1 MVHIKSVEL
10 TNFKSFGG
18 TNKVPLLPGFTVVS
32 GPNGSGKSNII
43 DALLFALGLSSSK
56 GMRAERLPDLVNHK
70 ELSRG
75 RYPVETLVTVT
86 FDLSDADDISVATED
101 AATTN
106 NGHVAATTEP
116 TESTAPTEETTEIEA
131 APATN
136 NDASD
141 DNNSQSWPQE
151 WSVTRKLRVTKSGTY
166 TSTYYTNGVPCTLGQ
181 LHEQLHQLRIYTE
194 GYNIVLQGDVTG
206 IIAMNGRQRRQIID
220 ELAGVGEFDRKIATA
235 KEKLD
240 EVKERLERSRI
251 LEQELQTQRD
261 RLEKDRAKA
270 EQYQNLKAQLEQ
282 KQQWH
287 NILNWRL
294 LVQQQQKLQ
303 SSIEKSDRTLAD
315 LNEQLNQ
322 VDTQVRDNTDLL
334 EEKSQ
339 QVKALGED
347 ELLRRQSTLAN
358 QQAQLRQNQ
367 TRTEELSQQQVTL
380 AEQQENLK
388 SQIEQHQQQ
397 LQEVQQNQQQGE
409 SEELSSLRH
418 AIDIAKQELEQ
429 HRKSEA
435 ELRETAT
442 SWVNEQNHLHHKIET
457 LSNTLNPLRTEQ
469 ARCSERREQLQRQIH
484 QLSPRL
490 QEIDSEIAERQQQL
504 ESSQQEKETAK
515 AKVQQLAEAVSEAEE
530 ELRLQQETQN
540 RLLNEQ
546 RQLQRELD
554 KLEAQAQ
561 VQQESQGTKAT
572 QIIQNSGLEGVCGLV
587 AELGQVDPQYQL
599 ALETAA
605 GSRLGNIVVEND
617 EVAAAGIELLKE
629 KQGGRA
635 TFLPLNKIRANPRFT
650 PIFAAGFINYAVN
663 LVEYPL
669 RYKPVFA
676 YVFGNTV
683 VFDTLE
689 NARRCIGQYRIVT
702 LEGDLLETTGAMS
715 GGSQNRPFD
724 KLRAPRRSSAW
735 SFATKQTELETE
747 QQQYRERLQEIEQ
760 ILQQCQQAISSA
772 SDTAKQRS
780 EELMEARSQ
789 RQQVAWQYEQHQN
802 SLRSLQQ
809 QKQQTS
815 ENLQQTQTELKQ
827 VDDRLQTLQEEI
839 PDQETQLANYREQ
852 LQELEKSP
860 THNAWQEVSEKI
872 EATQEKIASLE
883 KQRQEKEEQQQEFA
897 RRAIRLSEKIE
908 SYQQRWQECQQ
919 QGTDLSQQLTQLN
932 TEAETLQNQIR
943 ESELAIEELQ
953 KHLQTAKNERD
964 RIETTLSELQQQKR
978 ELQWQHQK
986 TEENRSLS
994 EQKSQQIQQQ
1004 ITEQQAQLP
1013 QPLPDNIPEQVKS
1026 QDVQNAER
1034 EIRNLE
1040 SQMRQLEPVNMLALE
1055 EYRQT
1060 QQRLEELS
1068 EKLTTLEAE
1077 RQEILLRIEN
1087 FTTLRL
1093 RAFQESFHAVNE
1105 NFQKIFAELSEGD
1118 GHMQLDDPDDPFNS
1132 GLNLVAHPQGKP
1144 VKRLAS
1150 MSGGE
1155 KSLTALSFIF
1165 ALQRYRP
1172 SPFYAFDEVDMFLDG
1187 SNVERLAR
1195 MIVQQAATAQF
1206 IVVSHKGPM
1215 VKSAQRAIGVTQ
1227 AKGTFTQAIGLD
1239 LASEHSQKQS

>member
-18 TNKVPLLPGFTVVS
+18 TSKVPLLPGFTVVS

-86 FDLSDADDISVATED
+86 FDLSDADDIGVATED
-101 AATTN
+101 DAAANNGNTTESTETTEEITEIETTPTN
-106 NGHVAATTEP
+106 NGASNE
-116 TESTAPTEETTEIEA
+116 
-131 APATN
+131 N
-136 NDASD
+136 NG
-141 DNNSQSWPQE
+141 QSWPQE

-270 EQYQNLKAQLEQ
+270 EQYQNLKAQLGE

-287 NILNWRL
+287 TILNWRL

-322 VDTQVRDNTDLL
+322 LDSQIRDNTDIL

-347 ELLRRQSTLAN
+347 ELLRRQSTLAD

-388 SQIEQHQQQ
+388 NQIEQHQQQ

-442 SWVNEQNHLHHKIET
+442 SWVNQQNHLHHEIET

-490 QEIDSEIAERQQQL
+490 QEIDREITDRQQQL
-504 ESSQQEKETAK
+504 ESSQKEKETAK

-715 GGSQNRPFD
+715 GGSQNR
-724 KLRAPRRSSAW
+724 RRSSAW

-760 ILQQCQQAISSA
+760 VLQQCQQAISSA

-809 QKQQTS
+809 QKQQTN

-827 VDDRLQTLQEEI
+827 VDERLQTLQEEI
-839 PDQETQLANYREQ
+839 PDKETQLAKYREQ

-908 SYQQRWQECQQ
+908 SCQQRWQECQQ

-953 KHLQTAKNERD
+953 KRLQTAKNERD
-964 RIETTLSELQQQKR
+964 RIETTLSELQQQRR

-994 EQKSQQIQQQ
+994 QQKYQEIQQQ
-1004 ITEQQAQLP
+1004 ITEKQAQLP
-1013 QPLPDNIPEQVKS
+1013 QPLPENVPEQVKS
-1026 QDVQNAER
+1026 QDVQNLER

-1093 RAFQESFHAVNE
+1093 RAFQESFNAVNE

-1227 AKGTFTQAIGLD
+1227 AKGAFTQAIGLD

>member
-18 TNKVPLLPGFTVVS
+18 TSKVPLLPGFTVVS

-75 RYPVETLVTVT
+75 RYPVEALVTVT
-86 FDLSDADDISVATED
+86 FDLSDAENPAVEAAREVSPPGEEVDPPNVTSNGKTAEA
-101 AATTN
+101 AAT
-106 NGHVAATTEP
+106 NGASEGTAE
-116 TESTAPTEETTEIEA
+116 ESSI
-131 APATN
+131 
-136 NDASD
+136 
-141 DNNSQSWPQE
+141 QSWPQE

-166 TSTYYTNGVPCTLGQ
+166 TSTYYTNGVPCTLGE

-194 GYNIVLQGDVTG
+194 GYNVVLQGDVTG

-270 EQYQNLKAQLEQ
+270 EQYQNLKTQLEQ

-287 NILNWRL
+287 AILSWRL

-303 SSIEKSDRTLAD
+303 TSIEQSDRTLAD
-315 LNEQLNQ
+315 LNHQLTELESQ
-322 VDTQVRDNTDLL
+322 IHDNSKLL

-347 ELLRRQSTLAN
+347 ELLHRQSTLAN

-380 AEQQENLK
+380 AEQQETLK
-388 SQIEQHQQQ
+388 NQIEEHQQQ
-397 LQEVQQNQQQGE
+397 LQQIQQNQQQEE
-409 SEELSSLRH
+409 SEELASLRH
-418 AIDIAKQELEQ
+418 AIDIAKQELAQ
-429 HRKSEA
+429 HRQSEA
-435 ELRETAT
+435 ELRESAT
-442 SWVNEQNHLHHKIET
+442 SWVNQQNHLHHEIET
-457 LSNTLNPLRTEQ
+457 LTNTLNPLRTEQ
-469 ARCSERREQLQRQIH
+469 ARCSERQEQLQRQIH

-490 QEIDSEIAERQQQL
+490 QELDTEMAERQQQL
-504 ESSQQEKETAK
+504 ASSQQEKETATT
-515 AKVQQLAEAVSEAEE
+515 KVQKLAEAVSAAESE
-530 ELRLQQETQN
+530 VHLQQETQN
-540 RLLNEQ
+540 RLLREQ

-587 AELGQVDPQYQL
+587 AQLGQVDPQYQL

-617 EVAAAGIELLKE
+617 EVAAAGIQLLKE
-629 KQGGRA
+629 KKGGRA
-635 TFLPLNKIRANPRFT
+635 TFLPLNKIRANPRFV

-702 LEGDLLETTGAMS
+702 LDGELLETSGAMS
-715 GGSQNRPFD
+715 GGSQNR
-724 KLRAPRRSSAW
+724 RGSAW
-735 SFATKQTELETE
+735 SFTTKQTELETE

-760 ILQQCQQAISSA
+760 VLQQCQQAMSAA

-789 RQQVAWQYEQHQN
+789 RQQIEWQYEQNQN
-802 SLRSLQQ
+802 HLRSLQQ

-815 ENLQQTQTELKQ
+815 DHLQQTQTELQQ
-827 VDDRLQTLQEEI
+827 VQERLQTLQGEI
-839 PDQETQLANYREQ
+839 PSQEEQLATYRSQ
-852 LQELEKSP
+852 LQALEASP
-860 THNAWQEVSEKI
+860 THNAWQEVSEQI
-872 EATQEKIASLE
+872 EATQGKIANLE
-883 KQRQEKEEQQQEFA
+883 KQRQEKEEQQQE
-897 RRAIRLSEKIE
+897 RSRLVIRLSEKIE
-908 SYQQRWQECQQ
+908 SYQQRAQECQQ
-919 QGTDLSQQLTQLN
+919 QGTELSHQLSQLQEKAQ
-932 TEAETLQNQIR
+932 TLQAQIR
-943 ESELAIEELQ
+943 ESELAIDELQ
-953 KHLQTAKNERD
+953 NRLQTAKTERD
-964 RIETTLSELQQQKR
+964 RIETTLKELQQQKR
-978 ELQWQHQK
+978 ELQWQQQK
-986 TEENRSLS
+986 TEENRALAQ
-994 EQKSQQIQQQ
+994 QKQQEIQPK
-1004 ITEQQAQLP
+1004 ITEQRSQLP
-1013 QPLPDNIPEQVKS
+1013 DPLPAEIPEKIKS
-1026 QDVQNAER
+1026 QDVQDLER

-1040 SQMRQLEPVNMLALE
+1040 SKMRQLEPVNMLALE

-1068 EKLTTLEAE
+1068 EKRTTLEAE

-1093 RAFQESFHAVNE
+1093 RAFQESFDAVNE

-1227 AKGTFTQAIGLD
+1227 AKGAFTQAIGLD
-1239 LASEHSQKQS
+1239 LASENSQKPS

>member
-18 TNKVPLLPGFTVVS
+18 TNKVPLLSGFTVVS

-70 ELSRG
+70 EIGRG
-75 RYPVETLVTVT
+75 RYPVEALVTVT
-86 FDLSDADDISVATED
+86 FDLSDLEESSSDLDATLT
-101 AATTN
+101 A
-106 NGHVAATTEP
+106 NGHVAETSKETVETADTEQ
-116 TESTAPTEETTEIEA
+116 TESEPASSNG
-131 APATN
+131 ATN
-136 NDASD
+136 NGPQQ
-141 DNNSQSWPQE
+141 QSWPQE

-166 TSTYYTNGVPCTLGQ
+166 TSTYYTNGIPCTLGQ

-240 EVKERLERSRI
+240 EVKERLERSRV

-261 RLEKDRAKA
+261 RLEKDRSKA
-270 EQYQNLKAQLEQ
+270 EQYQNLKNQLGE

-287 NILNWRL
+287 AILNWRL
-294 LVQQQQKLQ
+294 LVQQKQKLQ
-303 SSIEKSDRTLAD
+303 ANIEKSDRTLAD
-315 LNEQLNQ
+315 LNDQL
-322 VDTQVRDNTDLL
+322 TQLDSQIQHNSQLL

-347 ELLRRQSTLAN
+347 ELLRQQSTKAD
-358 QQAQLRQNQ
+358 QQAQLRTQQN
-367 TRTEELSQQQVTL
+367 RTEELSQQQVTL
-380 AEQQENLK
+380 AEQQENLNQ
-388 SQIEQHQQQ
+388 QIAENQQQ
-397 LQEVQQNQQQGE
+397 LHQIQQKQQQGE
-409 SEELSSLRH
+409 SKELASLRH
-418 AIDIAKQELEQ
+418 AIDIAQQELAQ
-429 HRKSEA
+429 HRQSET

-442 SWVNEQNHLHHKIET
+442 NWVNQQNQLHHEIET
-457 LSNTLNPLRTEQ
+457 LTNTLNPLRTEQ

-484 QLSPRL
+484 QLAPKL
-490 QEIDSEIAERQQQL
+490 QEIDAEIAERQKQL
-504 ESSQQEKETAK
+504 ETSQQEEKSAQTQ
-515 AKVQQLAEAVSEAEE
+515 VQELAEAVSNAES
-530 ELRLQQETQN
+530 ELQVQQETQN
-540 RLLNEQ
+540 RLLHQQ

-587 AELGQVDPQYQL
+587 AELGQVDPEYQL

-617 EVAAAGIELLKE
+617 EVAAAGIQLLKE

-635 TFLPLNKIRANPRFT
+635 TFLPLNKLRANPRFT

-715 GGSQNRPFD
+715 GGSQNR
-724 KLRAPRRSSAW
+724 RRSSAW

-760 ILQQCQQAISSA
+760 VLQQCQQAISSA
-772 SDTAKQRS
+772 SEKAKQVGK
-780 EELMEARSQ
+780 ELTEARSQ
-789 RQQVAWQYEQHQN
+789 RQQIQWQYQQHQN
-802 SLRSLQQ
+802 SLQSLQQ
-809 QKQQTS
+809 QKQQTN
-815 ENLQQTQTELKQ
+815 ENLQQTRTELKE
-827 VDDRLQTLQEEI
+827 VEDRLQSLEAEI
-839 PDQETQLANYREQ
+839 PDKETQLANDRTQ
-852 LQELEKSP
+852 LQELENSP

-872 EATQEKIASLE
+872 EATQEKITSLE
-883 KQRQEKEEQQQEFA
+883 KQRQETEEKQQELS
-897 RRAIRLSEKIE
+897 RQVIRLSEKIE
-908 SYQQRWQECQQ
+908 SDQQRWQECQE
-919 QGTDLSQQLTQLN
+919 QGSQLSQQLSEINTQV
-932 TEAETLQNQIR
+932 ETLQAQIR
-943 ESELAIEELQ
+943 ESEQAIEQLQ
-953 KHLQTAKNERD
+953 KNLQTAKQERD
-964 RIETTLSELQQQKR
+964 RIETTVSELQQQKR

-994 EQKSQQIQQQ
+994 EQKLQQIQQQ
-1004 ITEQQAQLP
+1004 ITEHQSQLP
-1013 QPLPDNIPEQVKS
+1013 EERPENIPETVKS

-1034 EIRNLE
+1034 EIRQLE
-1040 SQMRQLEPVNMLALE
+1040 SKMRQLEPVNMLALE
-1055 EYRQT
+1055 EYKQT
-1060 QQRLEELS
+1060 QQRLDELS
-1068 EKLTTLEAE
+1068 EKLATLEAE

-1093 RAFQESFHAVNE
+1093 RAFQESFDAVNE

-1227 AKGTFTQAIGLD
+1227 SKGAFTQAIGLD